1 MYEFGNFI
9 EGTWT
14 PGQGKPFSTCN
25 PARPAEKVGAYSAA
39 SAEQVDGA
47 VAAAARAQTKWG
59 VRPAVERGQELT
71 RFVNALEEMSEQI
84 AIAIT
89 REQGKPLAE
98 SRGEVAKACG
108 EARFM
113 IGEASRSHG
122 TVMPSSRPG
131 FSNMVTRR
139 PRGVIAALSPWNFP
153 IMTPMRKIMPALVF
167 GNAVILKP
175 SEYAPAA
182 ACMVADAA
190 KDFLPPGLLQIV
202 LGMVEPGQAMVSHPG
217 IDGITFT
224 GSAAVGKKIYGAA
237 AQHLAEVSL
246 ELGGK
251 NAAVI
256 HDVNDLDSCLDQIV
270 SAAYQ
275 CAGQRC
281 TGISRVVVDAGLKDR
296 VVAGLVDRVGR
307 IRVGDGM
314 LDVAA
319 IGRSEHGLIRIGIYS
334 SIASG
339 FLPELLRRYG
349 NQYPKVQ
356 IDLIDDNPA
365 EHVTS
370 IRQLK
375 LDAAFVTG
383 EREWPDCE
391 RVSLWSE
398 RVFVVL
404 PEDHRLVERDEV
416 GWDQLA
422 KENFIVNEAPP
433 GQEIHD
439 YLVQRLA
446 ALGHHPEIRVQ
457 HVGRENL
464 LPLVALNRGLTAVSE
479 AMTAAQFPG
488 ISYRPITGEVLPF
501 SALWSSKNDNP
512 ALLQFLELARS
523 MGRSND
529 RDAVTAAFSTI
540 EVSAEPLKMPDQ
552 LQ

>member
-1 MYEFGNFI
+1 M
-9 EGTWT
+9 
-14 PGQGKPFSTCN
+14 
-25 PARPAEKVGAYSAA
+25 GACVTMAMVKLLTHAVELRHLRYF
-39 SAEQVDGA
+39 
-47 VAAAARAQTKWG
+47 VAAAEHGSFRKAGSAIG
-59 VRPAVERGQELT
+59 VQQS
-71 RFVNALEEMSEQI
+71 AL
-84 AIAIT
+84 
-89 REQGKPLAE
+89 
-98 SRGEVAKACG
+98 SRRIRDLEHHLG
-108 EARFM
+108 
-113 IGEASRSHG
+113 
-122 TVMPSSRPG
+122 
-131 FSNMVTRR
+131 
-139 PRGVIAALSPWNFP
+139 AALFH
-153 IMTPMRKIMPALVF
+153 R
-167 GNAVILKP
+167 
-175 SEYAPAA
+175 
-182 ACMVADAA
+182 
-190 KDFLPPGLLQIV
+190 
-202 LGMVEPGQAMVSHPG
+202 H
-217 IDGITFT
+217 
-224 GSAAVGKKIYGAA
+224 SAG
-237 AQHLAEVSL
+237 VSL
-246 ELGGK
+246 TF
-251 NAAVI
+251 
-256 HDVNDLDSCLDQIV
+256 
-270 SAAYQ
+270 
-275 CAGQRC
+275 AGQRFLRRARQ
-281 TGISRVVVDAGLKDR
+281 ILRS
-296 VVAGLVDRVGR
+296 
-307 IRVGDGM
+307 VGDGM

>member
-314 LDVAA
+314 LDGVAM
-319 IGRSEHGLIRIGIYS
+319 G
-334 SIASG
+334 
-339 FLPELLRRYG
+339 P
-349 NQYPKVQ
+349 
-356 IDLIDDNPA
+356 
-365 EHVTS
+365 
-370 IRQLK
+370 
-375 LDAAFVTG
+375 
-383 EREWPDCE
+383 
-391 RVSLWSE
+391 
-398 RVFVVL
+398 
-404 PEDHRLVERDEV
+404 
-416 GWDQLA
+416 
-422 KENFIVNEAPP
+422 
-433 GQEIHD
+433 
-439 YLVQRLA
+439 
-446 ALGHHPEIRVQ
+446 
-457 HVGRENL
+457 
-464 LPLVALNRGLTAVSE
+464 
-479 AMTAAQFPG
+479 MTNAAQFEKVAQAVEAGVAEGARVSIGGHG
-488 ISYRPITGEVLPF
+488 IRVEQAEGGYFYAPTVLSEVTPVMSVAREEIFGPVLVVLSYSTLDEAFDILNGVEYGLT
-501 SALWSSKNDNP
+501 SAL
-512 ALLQFLELARS
+512 F
-523 MGRSND
+523 SND
-529 RDAVTAAFSTI
+529 QAVIQRFMRESQSGMLHVNHGTVPENHMPFGGIRNSGVGAYS
-540 EVSAEPLKMPDQ
+540 VGPSAINFYTTEHAIYVKAQ
-552 LQ
+552 